1 MTTKRRHTLTLD
13 PSVVAALDEGDDSS
27 LSATVNGV
35 LAEEVVRRQRRQ
47 ALVAVLDRLDLIDGP
62 VDPEE
67 VDRFRRLLS

>member
-1 MTTKRRHTLTLD
+1 MTAKRRHTLTLD

-35 LAEEVVRRQRRQ
+35 LAEEVVRRQRRR
-47 ALVAVLDRLDLIDGP
+47 ALVALLDRLDLIDGP

-67 VDRFRRLLS
+67 VDRFRRILS